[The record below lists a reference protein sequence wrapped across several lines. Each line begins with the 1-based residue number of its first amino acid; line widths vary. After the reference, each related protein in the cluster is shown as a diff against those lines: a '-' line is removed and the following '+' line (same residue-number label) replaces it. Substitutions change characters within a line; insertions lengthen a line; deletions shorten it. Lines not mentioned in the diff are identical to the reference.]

1 MSADPDCL
9 FCKIIAGQI
18 PAKKAHED
26 DELLAF
32 HDINPWAPVHVLIIP
47 KQHITTLADVGPE
60 HEALLGRMLGLA
72 PRLMKQLGVVNG
84 FRTLINT
91 GPDGRRAAD
100 RSCGSSRGR
109 NAVGA
114 ARRASC

>member
-1 MSADPDCL
+1 MSTELSCL

-18 PAKKAHED
+18 PAKKVFEN

-32 HDINPWAPVHVLIIP
+32 HDIHPWAPVHVLVIP
-47 KQHITTLADVGPE
+47 KTHIATLADVGAE

-72 PRLMKQLGVVNG
+72 PRLMAQLGVTNG

-91 GPDGRRAAD
+91 GPDGGQEVLHLHMHVMGGPRPWVK
-100 RSCGSSRGR
+100 G
-109 NAVGA
+109 
-114 ARRASC
+114 